1 MTPTAI
7 REPIEALLS
16 EITALRGEN
25 EALRRENAALRAEVS
40 ELRRRLDLDSSN
52 SSKPP
57 SSDGLKKK
65 PRIPGS
71 LRGRSGQT
79 SGGQAGHK
87 GDTLRQ
93 VEKPDRVVRHG
104 AEACRHCLAGLTA
117 SMERGVERRQV
128 FDLPERL
135 IEVTEHQSAIYCCA
149 ACGGETRGEFPAGVA
164 SPAQYGERVR
174 AAAVYLNVHQLI
186 PEDRVAEA
194 MSDLF
199 GTLRLCPDSVANW
212 VRGKAAALAP
222 AAAHIAALAAAAPV
236 RCLDETGF
244 RLAGKGQW
252 LHTVATGALTHYRV
266 SAKRGEM
273 PEGLKGGV
281 AVHDGFTSYSGLTD
295 VAHALCNAHHLRELK
310 ALIEIDQE
318 PWAAPMR
325 DLLLE
330 ANEAVETARQAGANS
345 LAPPVLKS
353 FLARYWKILRQGL
366 AFHRSLPRPQRH
378 PSNRGRTKRRPGHN
392 LLIRLYKFKDDV
404 LRFLY
409 DFSVPFTNNLAE
421 QALRMMKVKMKIS
434 GSFRTFE
441 AARDF
446 AALRSIVATARKRG
460 WNILHTLTAR
470 PLALIQA
477 LAT

>member
-71 LRGRSGQT
+71 LRGRSGKT
-79 SGGQAGHK
+79 SGG
-87 GDTLRQ
+87 
-93 VEKPDRVVRHG
+93 RVGRHG

-236 RCLDETGF
+236 RCQGP
-244 RLAGKGQW
+244 A
-252 LHTVATGALTHYRV
+252 LH
-266 SAKRGEM
+266 
-273 PEGLKGGV
+273 
-281 AVHDGFTSYSGLTD
+281 
-295 VAHALCNAHHLRELK
+295 
-310 ALIEIDQE
+310 
-318 PWAAPMR
+318 
-325 DLLLE
+325 
-330 ANEAVETARQAGANS
+330 
-345 LAPPVLKS
+345 
-353 FLARYWKILRQGL
+353 
-366 AFHRSLPRPQRH
+366 
-378 PSNRGRTKRRPGHN
+378 RR
-392 LLIRLYKFKDDV
+392 
-404 LRFLY
+404 
-409 DFSVPFTNNLAE
+409 
-421 QALRMMKVKMKIS
+421 
-434 GSFRTFE
+434 
-441 AARDF
+441 
-446 AALRSIVATARKRG
+446 
-460 WNILHTLTAR
+460 
-470 PLALIQA
+470 
-477 LAT
+477 